1 MVVVPPPK
9 VLQPVVKTS
18 WIIGQ
23 TEVLVSGQFNKTF
36 PKIGIPV
43 HPPFVVILVMSI
55 FTSSEVIPG
64 LLIPHGSAG
73 GSKLCK

>member
-1 MVVVPPPK
+1 
-9 VLQPVVKTS
+9 
-18 WIIGQ
+18 
-23 TEVLVSGQFNKTF
+23 VLVSGQFNKTF